1 MMTLANVRD
10 FLKTIIN
17 AEHFY
22 IGRLDNKQ
30 DKSVGVYTL
39 KTGGEPLRGVGTEL
53 SYDVIAVSLLIHWNN
68 NANETEVCARTL
80 YNKLRTIKNVTINN
94 SKVYLIQLLTPEP
107 IDVGTDNEVYER
119 VIEMKIFFERKEN

>member
-30 DKSVGVYTL
+30 DKSIGVYTL
-39 KTGGEPLRGVGTEL
+39 KPV
-53 SYDVIAVSLLIHWNN
+53 VSLFVVLAQN
-68 NANETEVCARTL
+68 
-80 YNKLRTIKNVTINN
+80 
-94 SKVYLIQLLTPEP
+94 YLMML
-107 IDVGTDNEVYER
+107 
-119 VIEMKIFFERKEN
+119 